1 VEDPELGEFLR
12 EWKGLQGLTVFPLPD
27 MLQELKEKPLL
38 AIRLH
43 SEVVGS
49 LRRWIVAAVSGESD
63 ELQPGNARRL
73 HEVIGLIS
81 EIDIYSVELEELRQ
95 LSDSLFGLNYHETA
109 RHIDEAL
116 REWEVKEG
124 WKLFES
130 LKNPPESYQEEV
142 GRLQKKL

>member
-1 VEDPELGEFLR
+1 
-12 EWKGLQGLTVFPLPD
+12 
-27 MLQELKEKPLL
+27 
-38 AIRLH
+38 
-43 SEVVGS
+43 
-49 LRRWIVAAVSGESD
+49 VSGESD

-142 GRLQKKL
+142 GRLQKKLYAVGAARQKVEALFDRAPAGEPSSWDDVGELVGFARDAS